1 MLKRD
6 GQLLE
11 QSCLIDIYNT
21 AELITLLS
29 KVGSA
34 RFELGWLTMG
44 GGLVGRW
51 TLMVGDRDQWIPMME
66 NY

>member
-11 QSCLIDIYNT
+11 QSCFIDIHNT

-29 KVGSA
+29 KIGSG
-34 RFELGWLTMG
+34 RFELRWLTMG